1 VSRVVFSALLLG
13 LFLLIGGVIGF
24 LSGLLGIGGGSF
36 MIPAL
41 VAIFGATLP
50 SGDLAVKMAFGTN
63 LVVGAL
69 TALTGFTVHSR
80 HLSHQWRTVLPLAG
94 TSIVGALC
102 GSTLASHLS
111 GQLLR
116 VFFGVAVMIVAGS
129 MFLRRENEGR
139 PAPILPLGLLLP
151 LGLAIGFSASLVGLG
166 GAVFTTIV
174 LVSVLKYPMRQVVGV
189 STFVQSAGALFGAV
203 GYMLNGLG
211 KPGLPPFSVGYVN
224 LAVAGAMMVTG
235 IPLARLGATYTHRIN
250 ATALKRV
257 FAVALL
263 VIAVLMIGGVGRR

>member
-1 VSRVVFSALLLG
+1 MDFSASLLG

-41 VAIFGATLP
+41 VAIFGAALP
-50 SGDLAVKMAFGTN
+50 SADLAVKMAFGTN

-69 TALTGFTVHSR
+69 TALAGFTVHR
-80 HLSHQWRTVLPLAG
+80 QHLSDRWRTVLPLAG
-94 TSIVGALC
+94 MSIIGALC
-102 GSTLASHLS
+102 GSTVASHLPGS
-111 GQLLR
+111 LLR
-116 VFFGVAVMIVAGS
+116 VLFGIAALVVAAQMLA
-129 MFLRRENEGR
+129 RREDQQR
-139 PAPILPLGLLLP
+139 PVPSLPLSLLLP
-151 LGLAIGFSASLVGLG
+151 LGLVIGFTASLVGLG
-166 GAVFTTIV
+166 GAVFTTIA
-174 LVSVLKYPMRQVVGV
+174 LVSILRYPMRQVVGV
-189 STFVQSAGALFGAV
+189 STFVQVAGALFGAI

-211 KPGLPPFSVGYVN
+211 TPGLPPFSVGYVN
-224 LAVAGAMMVTG
+224 LLAAGGMMVTG

-263 VIAVLMIGGVGRR
+263 VIAILMITGAGRR